1 MSSALE
7 IPLQEVQRRLSVDNP
22 WWKGGAGIDADEAGW
37 PRRDYFPN
45 FAHLVQE
52 TGVRRAVVLIGPR
65 RAGKTRKTRLA
76 TPSRYLA
83 TDIHSLSDEFF
94 KAHDGFRVVR
104 SRATPRG
111 ILVVVAPRRPAAVDV
126 YSPVSTR
133 VPGAMVV
140 WIRGCILNVVLVQV
154 QFFAD
159 LAVRQVQPLE
169 IQTQDPGA
177 QG

>member
-1 MSSALE
+1 MEAVAVFVAGVLASA
-7 IPLQEVQRRLSVDNP
+7 VAN
-22 WWKGGAGIDADEAGW
+22 G
-37 PRRDYFPN
+37 
-45 FAHLVQE
+45 
-52 TGVRRAVVLIGPR
+52 
-65 RAGKTRKTRLA
+65 
-76 TPSRYLA
+76 
-83 TDIHSLSDEFF
+83 
-94 KAHDGFRVVR
+94 
-104 SRATPRG
+104 
-111 ILVVVAPRRPAAVDV
+111 LVVVAPRRPAAVDV